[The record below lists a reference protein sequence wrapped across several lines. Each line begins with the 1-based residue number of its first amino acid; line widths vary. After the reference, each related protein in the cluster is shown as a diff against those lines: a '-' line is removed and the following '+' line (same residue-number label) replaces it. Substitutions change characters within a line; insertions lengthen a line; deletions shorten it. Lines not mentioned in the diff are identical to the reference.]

1 LSKVTKRGRLALLT
15 ALVLVS
21 IMATGCYGQ
30 ASMQNPGWTALTAS
44 DGVVYAALS
53 TGQVTALSSQ
63 EGGAEIWLYPA
74 SGGQKSPV
82 GCGLPLSPK
91 DDSGESPLD
100 AVYGLPV
107 LSDGRLVL
115 ASYDH
120 HLYAFDRETG
130 ERTLTYPATESTL
143 VDGPVIGGVTVDS
156 DVAYFGSSDH
166 KVYALDLTS
175 SDLVWDAPFETDDW
189 VWGTPVLDAAR
200 VYIGSMD
207 HSVYALD
214 RSSGALEWSRDMGAS
229 VLGGVALADGKVFVG
244 TIDRHLYALD
254 AETGEQLW
262 QSEQYDGWL
271 WGTPLAA
278 DGRVFFGSL
287 DGAVHAVD
295 ASDGSAIWS
304 QTVDGAVRAGV
315 VAHDDTLIAATDT
328 GKVYVIGME
337 AGDSEEALAA
347 DGQVLSSPAVDSDGT
362 VYVGTAEGKVYA
374 LDLERRGDPTLW
386 VYPPDKK

>member
-1 LSKVTKRGRLALLT
+1 LIKVTKRGRFALLA
-15 ALVLVS
+15 ALVLIS

-74 SGGQKSPV
+74 AGTQKSPV

-107 LSDGRLVL
+107 LSDGQLVL

-130 ERTLTYPATESTL
+130 DRTLTYPATESAL
-143 VDGPVIGGVTVDS
+143 VDGPVIGGVTVDA
-156 DVAYFGSSDH
+156 DVAYFGCSDH

-175 SDLVWDAPFETDDW
+175 SDLVWDAPFETGDW
-189 VWGTPVLDAAR
+189 VWGTPSVDDAR

-214 RSSGALEWSRDMGAS
+214 RADGTLVWSRDMGAS
-229 VLGGVALADGKVFVG
+229 VLGGVTLAEGKLFVG

-254 AETGEQLW
+254 ADSGEQVW
-262 QSEQYDGWL
+262 QSEQYEGWL
-271 WGTPLAA
+271 WGTPLEV

-287 DGAVHAVD
+287 DGMVHAVD
-295 ASDGSAIWS
+295 ATDGSTIWS
-304 QTVDGAVRAGV
+304 QAVDGAVRAGV
-315 VAHDDTLIAATDT
+315 VAYNDAVLAATDS

-347 DGQVLSSPAVDSDGT
+347 DGQILSSPAVDGGT

-374 LDLERRGDPTLW
+374 LDLSRRGDPTLW